1 MITIAIITIIIIT
14 TITIT
19 IITII
24 TITTIINID
33 ITTIS
38 NIITKQVVINFFFL
52 GHTSWLC
59 FSNLIKTLFR
69 FSNYRVAADPCA
81 DYLSNPMFDR

>member
-24 TITTIINID
+24 TITTIINIG

-38 NIITKQVVINFFFL
+38 NIITKQVVINFFFSGTHL
-52 GHTSWLC
+52 LD
-59 FSNLIKTLFR
+59 LF
-69 FSNYRVAADPCA
+69 FKPN
-81 DYLSNPMFDR
+81 